1 MAKLSQKRA
10 RQLSFLLYKMS
21 LTYDQQ
27 QREALL
33 TAILDALDID
43 ADQREES
50 AKDAARS
57 LRLDANRPSKRQA
70 KPKSDDPIDNMS
82 LDEITAHNKELL
94 TKLNRLLEE
103 RRAEPQP
110 ASAQQTATT
119 PEQEPTVE
127 EAPTYDLPTAKMR
140 KAVAAFDDMSDADQV
155 DQLKSMWG

>member
-57 LRLDANRPSKRQA
+57 LRLDAHRPSKRQA
-70 KPKSDDPIDNMS
+70 KPASDDPIDNMS
-82 LDEITAHNKELL
+82 LEQLQAHNRQLFA
-94 TKLNRLLEE
+94 KLERLLAE
-103 RRAEPQP
+103 RQAEQQP
-110 ASAQQTATT
+110 ATT
-119 PEQEPTVE
+119 TEPEPTIE
-127 EAPTYDLPTAKMR
+127 ESPQYDLPTAKMR
-140 KAVAAFDDMSDADQV
+140 KAVAAFDDMSDDDQIDV
-155 DQLKSMWG
+155 LRSLWGAS